1 MAHLLAERLG
11 VAHVSTGELFRQEIR
26 RITALGKAVMHYVN
40 QGRLVPDALVVD
52 IMTHRLSRRALDRGI
67 VLDGF
72 PRTVGQAKGLDRFLK
87 ATRRPLSGAVYLACP
102 QAVLVQR
109 LGGRR
114 VCSRCGAI
122 YHVRT
127 MRPKRPNVCDRCQG
141 PLVIRKDDQAA
152 TIRKRLAIDRVEAKP
167 LLAYYRDAN
176 MLHRLDGGGSSTQ
189 TFPRLMELLIRH
201 GWVGG

>member
-26 RITALGKAVMHYVN
+26 RATTLGNAVMRYVN

-52 IMTHRLSRRALDRGI
+52 IMTSRLSRRLLARGI

-87 ATRRPLSGAVYLACP
+87 TVRRPVSGAVYLDCP
-102 QAVLVQR
+102 QAVLIRR

-122 YHVRT
+122 YHIRN
-127 MRPKRPNVCDRCQG
+127 MRPKRANVCDRCQG
-141 PLVIRKDDQAA
+141 PLIIRKDDQAA
-152 TIRKRLAIDRVEAKP
+152 TIRKRLAIDRVEATP
-167 LLAYYRDAN
+167 LLAYYRKARV
-176 MLHRLDGGGSSTQ
+176 LYRLNGGGSSTD
-189 TFPRLMELLIRH
+189 TFPRLLHLLQRQ
-201 GWVGG
+201 GWLG